1 MGMGVCNISGY
12 TPSSTDTYLFD
23 NNIWMFIFCPIANV
37 LKKKQR
43 EYSSFLQSI
52 LSVKASI
59 FVTSM
64 ILSEFANAYLRL
76 DYDLWKK
83 DTRQYS
89 ANYKKDYLKSER
101 YRETSKEVISSIK
114 AILKLTEAMPD
125 DFHMINIDNIL
136 TLFEKIDFNDSYYIE
151 LCKTKSLKIVTDD
164 RDFGRDCVSEI
175 TIISSL

>member
-1 MGMGVCNISGY
+1 MGVCNISGY
-12 TPSSTDTYLFD
+12 TPSSMDTYLFD

-43 EYSSFLQSI
+43 EYSNFLQSI

-151 LCKTKSLKIVTDD
+151 LCKPKIRNYHSIHD
-164 RDFGRDCVSEI
+164 
-175 TIISSL
+175 